1 MKVLVAVNGE
11 QDWQRF
17 LPGIEVHYRRL
28 QTSRW
33 LYHDDALWV
42 FDESGGLRVDGVL
55 WRVGAIRPEPAHR
68 TVLEM
73 IRLASVPC
81 VNPVATLLRGYDRLS
96 MLAELR
102 AAGLPLLPF
111 TAAIGERMLDAVQP
125 QMPAVVKI
133 GNYHGGYGK
142 ARIADEA
149 QWAETRDVAFVSQE
163 YVTIEPYIE
172 YVRDVRCL
180 AVGDEM
186 WAMSRRSALW
196 KANVQT
202 TNYEL
207 LEPPPVLADYTRRA
221 MTHLAADV
229 LAVDYLEMAGD
240 SFVTLESN
248 DVPGFSGFSEAVR
261 VAVGRRMRER
271 LET

>member
-1 MKVLVAVNGE
+1 MKALVVVNGE

-17 LPGIEVHYRRL
+17 LPGIAVHHRRL

-73 IRLASVPC
+73 IRLAGVPC
-81 VNPVATLLRGYDRLS
+81 VNSAATLLRGYDRLS
-96 MLAELR
+96 MLVELR

-142 ARIADEA
+142 ARVADEA
-149 QWAETRDVAFVSQE
+149 QWTEIRDVAFVSQE
-163 YVTIEPYIE
+163 YVTIEPYRE

-186 WAMSRRSALW
+186 WTMSRRGAFW

-202 TNYEL
+202 TTYEL
-207 LEPPPVLADYTRRA
+207 LEPLPVVANYTQRSLI
-221 MTHLAADV
+221 HLAADV
-229 LAVDYLEMAGD
+229 LAVDYLEMADG
-240 SFVTLESN
+240 SFVALESN
-248 DVPGFSGFSEAVR
+248 DVPGFSGFPEAVR
-261 VAVGRRMRER
+261 VAVARRMRER
-271 LET
+271 LEA